1 MRGGVYLLF
10 VGGVKLGKRQ
20 NSSGAQV
27 NSGCLMGLIR
37 TEFENNNY
45 LKSET
50 EKKMTWWGSKSSFT
64 HDTPERLVEQ
74 YTENLR

>member
-1 MRGGVYLLF
+1 LRGGVYLLF

-50 EKKMTWWGSKSSFT
+50 EKK
-64 HDTPERLVEQ
+64 
-74 YTENLR
+74 